1 MPLAVEKFGRI
12 GDNKMHRYGAMNGA
26 TARSVHGSG
35 RAVHADRDS
44 RKGITMAKKWI
55 FGGLLIGGIVA
66 AVMRRRRSSG
76 YEYDE
81 IDSAEPG
88 TFGER
93 GALSPEQK
101 MSTAKTEHG
110 VTPEE
115 LSTAAKVENSFGG
128 LQKKWPSLTLA
139 EIQPAEGDLD
149 KVAGIIAAKSGQ
161 PQDQVRKELDGI
173 IAEETPTPSFP
184 GQ

>member
-1 MPLAVEKFGRI
+1 
-12 GDNKMHRYGAMNGA
+12 
-26 TARSVHGSG
+26 
-35 RAVHADRDS
+35 
-44 RKGITMAKKWI
+44 MAKKWI

-66 AVMRRRRSSG
+66 AVIRKRRSSG
-76 YEYDE
+76 YDDDE
-81 IDSAEPG
+81 IDSAAPG

-93 GALSPEQK
+93 EQLSPEQK
-101 MSTAKTEHG
+101 MSTATTEHG

-115 LSTAAKVENSFGG
+115 LSTAAKVENSFAGI
-128 LQKKWPSLTLA
+128 QKQWPSITLE

-149 KVAGIIAAKSGQ
+149 RVAGVIAARVGQ
-161 PQDQVRKELDGI
+161 PQDQVRKQLDGI